1 MYDLLSGMRVVE
13 AASFIAAP
21 LCGLTFVQ
29 LGADVIRIDPVGGGP
44 DFYRWPLAPGGLSF
58 YWEGLN
64 KGKRSITI
72 DLARPEGRELAVA
85 LAAVPGPQTGHFVTN
100 YPAQGFLAYDSL
112 RARRA
117 DIIVV
122 RVTGS
127 TDGRTALDYTVNSAA
142 GYPALTGPPDEP
154 APVNHVLP
162 AWDIAAGLTAAVSL
176 LAAARHREG
185 SGQGR
190 EIQVPLSNVA
200 FGMLSTLGNVG
211 EVATSGEDR
220 ARYGNALFGSF
231 GRDFVTADGRRLML
245 VTITPRQW
253 KGLVAVLGIAAEVA
267 ALEQRHGVSFATD
280 DGARFAHRDA
290 LFALVE
296 PRIAARHFAD
306 IAEAFDQN
314 AVCWGAY
321 QTVREALAEDP
332 RLSTANPIFERIA
345 HPSGERYIASGF
357 PGLMPGAARLPVR
370 PAPRLG
376 ADTDAILA
384 GELGLP
390 DHEIGRLHDQGL
402 VAGPRE
408 KD

>member
-29 LGADVIRIDPVGGGP
+29 LGAEVIRIDPVGGGP
-44 DFYRWPLAPGGLSF
+44 DFYRWPLAPSGLSF

-72 DLARPEGRELAVA
+72 DLSRPEGRELALA
-85 LAAVPGPQTGHFVTN
+85 LAAAPGPQAGHFVTN
-100 YPAQGFLAYDSL
+100 YPPQGFLAYDSV
-112 RARRA
+112 RARR
-117 DIIVV
+117 DDVIVV

-142 GYPALTGPPDEP
+142 GYPAMTGPPDAP

-176 LAAARHREG
+176 LAAARNRAATG
-185 SGQGR
+185 RGR

-200 FGMLSTLGNVG
+200 FGMLSTLGNIG
-211 EVATSGEDR
+211 EVSASGTDR
-220 ARYGNALFGSF
+220 PRYGNALFGSF

-253 KGLVAVLGIAAEVA
+253 KGLVDVLAIAPAVA
-267 ALEQRHGVSFATD
+267 ALEQRHGVTFATD
-280 DGARFAHRDA
+280 DGARFTHRDA
-290 LFALVE
+290 LFTLVE
-296 PRIAARHFAD
+296 QRIAARAFAD
-306 IAEAFDQN
+306 LAEAFDKH
-314 AVCWGAY
+314 AVCWGPY
-321 QTVREALAEDP
+321 QSVSEALAADP
-332 RLSTANPIFERIA
+332 RLSPRNPMFERIA
-345 HPSGERYIASGF
+345 QPSGESYLAAGF
-357 PGLMPGAARLPVR
+357 PGVLPETERAPLR

-384 GELGLP
+384 EELGLAS
-390 DHEIGRLHDQGL
+390 HEISRLHDAGL
-402 VAGPRE
+402 VG
-408 KD
+408 K